1 MKLDFSLYCIRVSV
15 TFPRKGSLKLEASQT
30 FIKYF
35 SNVNY
40 AIPIKLGIHVCR
52 CENTISPVLLK
63 GATFL
68 PVLIR
73 QSPHSLHF
81 PM

>member
-30 FIKYF
+30 FVKYF
-35 SNVNY
+35 SSVNY
-40 AIPIKLGIHVCR
+40 AIPMKLGIHVCR
-52 CENTISPVLLK
+52 CE

-81 PM
+81 LM